1 MKSRVLEQ
9 LSHSINI
16 IRQLI
21 NSECFSDF
29 IVVNLIMQ
37 LEDAKFLRNK
47 ISCMPNHD
55 PKLSK
60 ISISLRKSHEILK
73 PSIEIMEQRLK
84 DKQDGSFPK
93 WYEAKQQI
101 QKLIV

>member
-21 NSECFSDF
+21 DSECFSDF
-29 IVVNLIMQ
+29 LVANFIAQ
-37 LEDAKFLRNK
+37 LEDAKFLRNE
-47 ISCMPNHD
+47 ISCLSNHD

-60 ISISLRKSHEILK
+60 VSIALRKSHEILK

-84 DKQDGSFPK
+84 DKEDGSFPK
-93 WYEAKQQI
+93 WYEATQQI
-101 QKLIV
+101 QKQII